1 MTEIHLNKRQGLIEG
16 TLKQNRRI
24 KMREIKF
31 RAWDKENEK
40 MMKVSS
46 LHLEN
51 KEISVKENGTFR
63 LFRMQDLMQY
73 TGVKDKNGK
82 EIYEGDILLSSNENG
97 IFLQLIGFGNDD
109 REYSGILN
117 GFKII
122 DGRLLENDDY
132 EIDECK
138 EFTQEL
144 IKAHNIPILQPENTI
159 IDGWWVI
166 GNIYENKNLLEESK

>member
-1 MTEIHLNKRQGLIEG
+1 
-16 TLKQNRRI
+16 
-24 KMREIKF
+24 MRETKF
-31 RAWDKENEK
+31 RAYHKERKEMFEIASIDFEEK
-40 MMKVSS
+40 KAALS
-46 LHLEN
+46 
-51 KEISVKENGTFR
+51 NGIIKLLNVDSKQFE
-63 LFRMQDLMQY
+63 LLQY
-73 TGVKDKNGK
+73 TGLKDKNGK

-109 REYSGILN
+109 REYSGMLN

-166 GNIYENKNLLEESK
+166 GNIYENKKLLEENNW

>member
-1 MTEIHLNKRQGLIEG
+1 
-16 TLKQNRRI
+16 
-24 KMREIKF
+24 MREIKF
-31 RAWDKENEK
+31 RAYHKER
-40 MMKVSS
+40 
-46 LHLEN
+46 
-51 KEISVKENGTFR
+51 KEIFEIASIDFEEKKAALSNGIIKLLNVDFKQFE
-63 LFRMQDLMQY
+63 LLQH
-73 TGVKDKNGK
+73 TGTKDENGK
-82 EIYEGDILLSSNENG
+82 EIFEGDILLSSNENG

-166 GNIYENKNLLEESK
+166 GNIYENKNLLEENK

>member
-1 MTEIHLNKRQGLIEG
+1 
-16 TLKQNRRI
+16 
-24 KMREIKF
+24 MREIKF

-51 KEISVKENGTFR
+51 KEISVKENGTFH

-73 TGVKDKNGK
+73 TGLKDKNNK
-82 EIYEGDILLSSNENG
+82 ESYEGDILLSSNENG

-122 DGRLLENDDY
+122 DGRILEDDDY

-144 IKAHNIPILQPENTI
+144 IKAHNIPILQPENMI

-166 GNIYENKNLLEESK
+166 GNIYENKNLLEESN

>member
-1 MTEIHLNKRQGLIEG
+1 
-16 TLKQNRRI
+16 
-24 KMREIKF
+24 MRKIKF

-51 KEISVKENGTFR
+51 KEISVKENGTFH

-73 TGVKDKNGK
+73 TGLKDKNGK

-166 GNIYENKNLLEESK
+166 GNIYENKNLLEESKWANTK

>member
-1 MTEIHLNKRQGLIEG
+1 MS
-16 TLKQNRRI
+16 
-24 KMREIKF
+24 REIKF
-31 RAWDKENEK
+31 RAYHKERKEMFEIASIDFEEK
-40 MMKVSS
+40 KAALS
-46 LHLEN
+46 
-51 KEISVKENGTFR
+51 NGIIKLLNVDFKQFE
-63 LFRMQDLMQY
+63 LLQH
-73 TGVKDKNGK
+73 TGAKDANGK

-122 DGRLLENDDY
+122 DGRILEDDDY

-138 EFTQEL
+138 EFTQES

-159 IDGWWVI
+159 IDGWWIV
-166 GNIYENKNLLEESK
+166 GNIYENKNLLEENN

>member
-1 MTEIHLNKRQGLIEG
+1 
-16 TLKQNRRI
+16 
-24 KMREIKF
+24 MREIKF
-31 RAWDKENEK
+31 RVLIDREMYYQDKYEAYGDNL
-40 MMKVSS
+40 SS
-46 LHLEN
+46 IDIC
-51 KEISVKENGTFR
+51 KETITITSFYNYEDVYRFEDEEVK
-63 LFRMQDLMQY
+63 LMQY
-73 TGVKDKNGK
+73 TGLNDKNNK

-166 GNIYENKNLLEESK
+166 GNIYENKNLLEENKWNI

>member
-1 MTEIHLNKRQGLIEG
+1 ME
-16 TLKQNRRI
+16 
-24 KMREIKF
+24 REIKF
-31 RAWDKENEK
+31 RAYHKER
-40 MMKVSS
+40 
-46 LHLEN
+46 
-51 KEISVKENGTFR
+51 KEIFEIASIDFEEKKAALSNGIIKLLNVDFKQFE
-63 LFRMQDLMQY
+63 LLQY
-73 TGVKDKNGK
+73 TGVKDKNNK

-159 IDGWWVI
+159 IDGWWIV
-166 GNIYENKNLLEESK
+166 GNIYENKNLLEENKWNMC

>member
-1 MTEIHLNKRQGLIEG
+1 
-16 TLKQNRRI
+16 
-24 KMREIKF
+24 MREIKF
-31 RAWDKENEK
+31 RAWDKENKK

-51 KEISVKENGTFR
+51 KEISVKENGTFH

-73 TGVKDKNGK
+73 TGLKDKNDK

-166 GNIYENKNLLEESK
+166 GNIYENKNLLEENN